1 MMNGEGSSG
10 LSKKKICGWQQVGFP
25 KSNAGSKGYRAA
37 VSFKGRLCKPQ
48 ISVLADLSKSALF
61 YAGFEP

>member
-37 VSFKGRLCKPQ
+37 VSFKAQYVNQGA
-48 ISVLADLSKSALF
+48 ADF
-61 YAGFEP
+61 